1 MKEMF
6 PEYDENTIVVDN
18 KVSDKDLL
26 TQEVL
31 KQLVMS
37 TYVHTVIEFD
47 E

>member
-1 MKEMF
+1 MF

-31 KQLVMS
+31 KQLVMP

>member
-1 MKEMF
+1 MF